1 MAINSLDEITCDT
14 SLSSI
19 LKSEDIYQELKCIDG
34 SSNIMKNI
42 YDRQMTINTNETNGG
57 LTSSIMIDN
66 QYSCSD
72 YATGIMGQYDAC
84 GQGFETICQ
93 QVGLLSETQE
103 FNELSALKTKVKEKI
118 ESIHS
123 NISGLDK
130 ESDEYDSKVADYRHE
145 LTRYDTKLASIEA
158 RIGKLDPSITGVNS
172 ISTASSSSGGNY
184 GPLKVFDTGSDD
196 NNVVYGMS
204 KNIIDDDILN
214 SLRSSDGRSKWVM
227 SRGRIGINGWLC
239 TEGDKYFDCY
249 NKYFTTTIKCKDG
262 VERTVY
268 VICPSS
274 GFGTSDDESL
284 QNNSEPILYITE
296 DAAGHKICYDKGGNA
311 ISYNAAMN
319 VLEISRSSNANSK
332 GCVCFFDKGA
342 PEIKTKPTPYCP
354 TVNYVQNGKQGDQY
368 SWQTSKADANG
379 NKWQE
384 ISKKTF
390 DHSKKWVDYD
400 ISEKHGNYSIYSKD
414 NGEAGKIN
422 VLLTDDDSNTRYY
435 SIEQNDGSY
444 LYYDQFCRPV
454 TDEELTDYINY
465 LY

>member
-1 MAINSLDEITCDT
+1 MAIKSLDEITCDT

-19 LKSEDIYQELKCIDG
+19 LKSEDIYEELKCIDG
-34 SSNIMKNI
+34 SSSIMKNI
-42 YDRQMTINTNETNGG
+42 YDRQMTINTNGTNGG

-66 QYSCSD
+66 KYSCYD
-72 YATGIMGQYDAC
+72 YALGILEQYDAC

-93 QVGLLSETQE
+93 QVSLLSETQE
-103 FNELSALKTKVKEKI
+103 FNELSALKTKVTEKI
-118 ESIHS
+118 ESIRN

-130 ESDEYDSKVADYRHE
+130 ESDDYDSKAADYRHE
-145 LTRYDTKLASIEA
+145 LTRYDNKLASIEA
-158 RIGKLDPSITGVNS
+158 RIGKLNPNITGV
-172 ISTASSSSGGNY
+172 STSSTGTSGSGGQY
-184 GPLKVFDTGSDD
+184 GPLKVFNTGSDD
-196 NNVVYGMS
+196 NNVAYGAS

-214 SLRSSDGRSKWVM
+214 SLRNSDSRDKWVL
-227 SRGRIGINGWLC
+227 SKGRIGINGWLS

-249 NKYFTTTIKCKDG
+249 NKYFTTKIKCKDG

-268 VICPSS
+268 MICPSS

-311 ISYNAAMN
+311 ISYNGAMN

-332 GCVCFFDKGA
+332 GCVCYFDKGA

-354 TVNYVQNGKQGDQY
+354 TVNYVQEGSQY
-368 SWQTSKADANG
+368 SWQSSKADANG

-384 ISKKTF
+384 YSTKNF
-390 DHSKKWVDYD
+390 DDSDKWINYD
-400 ISEKHGNYSIYSKD
+400 ISEKHGNYSVYSKD
-414 NGEAGKIN
+414 NGDAGRIN
-422 VLLTDDDSNTRYY
+422 VLLTDNDSNTRYY
-435 SIEQNDGSY
+435 SIKQNDGSY

-454 TDEELTDYINY
+454 SDYELTEYIEH